1 MANQLGIIHPGM
13 LAALPNHYPAT
24 CTIQGATTTQSGTGA
39 LSQSWA
45 NVTGLVSLP
54 CRLAPVNATEV
65 RQATGTFA
73 EATHTIALAGYYSAI
88 VETQRAVVG
97 GVNYD
102 IVGVQHD
109 GNSKSTRL
117 LVRLVR

>member
-13 LAALPNHYPAT
+13 LAALPNHYPST
-24 CTIQGATTTQSGTGA
+24 CTIQGATPTQSGTGA
-39 LSQSWA
+39 LSLSWA

-54 CRLAPVNATEV
+54 CRLAPINATEV

-73 EATHTIALAGYYSAI
+73 ESTHTIALAGYYAA
-88 VETQRAVVG
+88 VVAQRAVVG
-97 GVNYD
+97 GVAYD

-109 GNSKSTRL
+109 GNGKSTRL
-117 LVRLVR
+117 LVRLVT

>member
-39 LSQSWA
+39 LAQAWA
-45 NVTGLVSLP
+45 NVLGLVALP
-54 CRLAPVNATEV
+54 CRLAPAQSAEV

-73 EATHTIALAGYYSAI
+73 EYTHTIALAGHYSAI
-88 VETQRAVVG
+88 VETQRAVVAG
-97 GVNYD
+97 TSYD
-102 IVGVQHD
+102 ITGVEHD
-109 GNSKSTRL
+109 GNGMSTRL